1 MSTKARQRK
10 KLISLLKELFQ
21 IDQPDLDFG
30 FYRIM
35 HAKSKQVLEFLENDL
50 LKTIEDAFGVTT
62 EARQA
67 ELKKKYEE
75 ALETAKNYG
84 APEPEKVG
92 PVEEAKAAW
101 GAALDTESN
110 ESEIYDHLYRF
121 FERYYDNGDFMSR
134 RYLVRESSGK
144 AAPYAIPYDGSEV
157 KLHWA
162 NADQYYI
169 KTSEY
174 FN

>member
-1 MSTKARQRK
+1 MSAKEKQRK

-50 LKTIEDAFGVTT
+50 LKIIEDAFGVTT
-62 EARQA
+62 EAKQA

-84 APEPEKVG
+84 APEPEKAG
-92 PVEEAKAAW
+92 PVQEAKTAW
-101 GAALDTESN
+101 DAALDTESN
-110 ESEIYDHLYRF
+110 EGEIYDHLYRF
-121 FERYYDNGDFMSR
+121 FETI
-134 RYLVRESSGK
+134 L
-144 AAPYAIPYDGSEV
+144 
-157 KLHWA
+157 
-162 NADQYYI
+162 
-169 KTSEY
+169 
-174 FN
+174 